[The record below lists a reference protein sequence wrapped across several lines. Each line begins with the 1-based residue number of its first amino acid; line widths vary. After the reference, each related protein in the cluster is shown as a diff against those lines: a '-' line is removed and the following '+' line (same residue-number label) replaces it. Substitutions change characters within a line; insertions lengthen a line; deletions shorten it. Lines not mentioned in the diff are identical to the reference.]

1 MAANEARSD
10 REGASPIARAGSQR
24 RHASAKFVLAG
35 RALPW
40 AALGP
45 QPGRERPERLGQPRA
60 AVGIICRAQHA
71 FRQNAAG
78 RDHHR
83 IRSRT
88 EEARGSNPL
97 TSTPQQPW
105 SPAWRVTSAGPLPF
119 QGRLPATGSN
129 RLSGCRGTVGPATGR
144 YGAFGAALGAAL
156 LAGKMLPPRVVSE
169 LYRATSAT
177 WTEQPAG
184 PALLPFVR
192 SAMNAHA
199 NLDERLVDV
208 NPAVV
213 VTQLV
218 RQARNRSPRWSLTY
232 EVRALGIPAA
242 AHGLRRAHLSRP
254 PYVTVTPRVTVVVRP
269 QLSVTT
275 RVMV

>member
-1 MAANEARSD
+1 
-10 REGASPIARAGSQR
+10 
-24 RHASAKFVLAG
+24 
-35 RALPW
+35 
-40 AALGP
+40 
-45 QPGRERPERLGQPRA
+45 
-60 AVGIICRAQHA
+60 
-71 FRQNAAG
+71 
-78 RDHHR
+78 
-83 IRSRT
+83 
-88 EEARGSNPL
+88 
-97 TSTPQQPW
+97 
-105 SPAWRVTSAGPLPF
+105 
-119 QGRLPATGSN
+119 
-129 RLSGCRGTVGPATGR
+129 
-144 YGAFGAALGAAL
+144 
-156 LAGKMLPPRVVSE
+156 MLPPRVVSE
-169 LYRATSAT
+169 LYHATSAT
-177 WTEQPAG
+177 WTEQLAG

-242 AHGLRRAHLSRP
+242 AHGLRRAHVSRP